1 MCRAL
6 VSYGASRPFKQFPVS
21 EAVLDI
27 LDFAKETVQ
36 RAVEK
41 GGVAVDATCG
51 NGHDTLF
58 LARRVGTSGQV
69 YGFDVQEEA
78 LQATRQRLEEAGFQE
93 GVTLFRKGHETM
105 EEILPAEVHGQVQ
118 AVMFNLG
125 YLPGSA
131 NKTLV
136 TCPETTQAAL
146 EAALRLLA
154 PGGVI
159 TVVSYVGHPGGRE
172 EAKAVRAWAK
182 GLDQARCHV
191 LSYRFINRQN
201 DPPRLLVIQRRR
213 TAAPGRE

>member
-1 MCRAL
+1 M
-6 VSYGASRPFKQFPVS
+6 S

-27 LDFAKETVQ
+27 LDFAKETV
-36 RAVEK
+36 RHAVSR
-41 GGVAVDATCG
+41 GGVVVDATCG

-58 LARRVGTSGQV
+58 LAREVGPSGHV

-78 LQATRQRLEEAGFQE
+78 LQTTRRRLEEAGLQG

-105 EEILPAEVHGQVQ
+105 GKTLPGEVRDRVQ

-125 YLPGSA
+125 YLPGGTD
-131 NKTLV
+131 KTLV
-136 TCPETTQAAL
+136 TRPETTQAAL
-146 EAALRLLA
+146 EAALQLLA

-182 GLDQARCHV
+182 GLNQAHCHV

-213 TAAPGRE
+213 TAASERG